1 MEETF
6 FLDNPK
12 RMKAVSHPLRLGILR
27 LLLQGNKTN
36 EELAK
41 ALNVAS
47 GKLYFHTKT
56 LLDVGMIELAET
68 RVKGSIVEKVYKP
81 TFTSFYQ
88 PPGDGVAEPVL
99 YSTVSEGAR
108 LYFSTW
114 QEIGEPLA
122 SGCNYI
128 LYHSEANQEILMRK
142 FKDLIEEFKATA
154 IDSDIPGSRALSLTM
169 LLHRLTQ
176 DE

>member
-1 MEETF
+1 MATWNSMEETF

-108 LYFSTW
+108 LYFSRTTIPAMT
-114 QEIGEPLA
+114 IGRTTRL
-122 SGCNYI
+122 C
-128 LYHSEANQEILMRK
+128 
-142 FKDLIEEFKATA
+142 
-154 IDSDIPGSRALSLTM
+154 TM
-169 LLHRLTQ
+169 PCFHPFFRLVSV
-176 DE
+176 